1 MRRRVVITGVGVVS
15 PVGNDVET
23 FWKSLLAGRSG
34 VGFITEFST
43 EKLRSDIA
51 ASVKGFDPTKY
62 LTPKEADIYGRV
74 THFSIAAADEAMAM
88 AGLGALRRERS
99 RGASD
104 DDGGGGEGRDVG
116 DAAAPASGSAAGAA
130 APTASGSHDSEA
142 TPWLG
147 LSATPRVSRERIGC
161 LMSTGMGSVDIFEQ
175 QIARAAERGPRAVSP
190 FFVPAVMPNAAGG
203 LIAIRYGL
211 MGPSYSMASACATG
225 THSIATA
232 ALMIE
237 AGEAEV
243 MIAGSAE
250 AATRQN
256 TVAGFGNAR
265 ALARAKDGDPTRASR
280 PFDKKRSGFVM
291 GEGAGALVLEDEQHA
306 RARGAKPL
314 CYVAGFGMTTDAY
327 HVTGPHPEGLGVVLA
342 LQRALARAGI
352 GPGRIDYLNP
362 HATSTVQGDIA
373 EYRALHRV
381 FGDRLATIPISATKS
396 MIGHVLGGAG
406 AVESIA
412 VVCTLRD
419 QMMHPSI
426 NVDELDPELRLDV
439 VREARSADVRWAA
452 KVSAGFGG
460 HNCALVL
467 ERA

>member
-34 VGFITEFST
+34 VDFITEFST

-51 ASVKGFDPTKY
+51 ASVKGFDATRY
-62 LTPKEADIYGRV
+62 LTPKEAEIYGRV
-74 THFSIAAADEAMAM
+74 THFSIAAADEAMTM
-88 AGLGALRRERS
+88 AGLGALRRERG
-99 RGASD
+99 RGANTDAD
-104 DDGGGGEGRDVG
+104 DAGEASAPAGASAADVAALTAASGRD
-116 DAAAPASGSAAGAA
+116 P
-130 APTASGSHDSEA
+130 EA

-147 LSATPRVSRERIGC
+147 LTATPRVKRERIGC

-237 AGEAEV
+237 AGEADV
-243 MIAGSAE
+243 MLAGSAE